1 MSLLNVGI
9 NMNDLMTLLRV
20 SSFEQLLIAYEKV
33 NGGKLDF
40 DVIDGGA
47 GVGQTSRQ
55 MQKYLSSTRTV
66 FAFEPY
72 PGNHKFFKY
81 EESKIVLVKK
91 ALAEIE
97 KKMTFRVPSVV
108 SDNSTWGKQGYAG
121 YSSVGYLATGNIN
134 SATDIEVDCVDADN
148 EIPVTSNVG
157 FIKLDLQGGELNAL
171 QGMKKLLRNTK
182 LMWIEFTNQPGML
195 DFLTTEGFII
205 FDTEYFLMGEK
216 SYAALAE
223 FDISKP
229 DITLSTGQHAWFGFR
244 KYAWHN
250 YSSTFEKQR
259 NEHKLVQTD
268 LVCVNRSFF
277 GDFMLALKYL

>member
-1 MSLLNVGI
+1 MPLLNVGLD
-9 NMNDLMTLLRV
+9 MNDLMTLLRV
-20 SSFEQLLIAYEKV
+20 SSFEQLLIGYEKA
-33 NGGKLDF
+33 NGEKLDF

-55 MQKYLSSTRTV
+55 MQKYISSTRTV

-81 EESKIVLVKK
+81 EESQILLVKK

-108 SDNSTWGKQGYAG
+108 ADNSTWGKQGYAG

-134 SATDIEVDCVDADN
+134 LSTDIEVDCVAADS
-148 EIPVTSNVG
+148 EIPDRSNVG

-171 QGMKKLLRNTK
+171 EGMKKLLKNTK
-182 LMWIEFTNQPGML
+182 FMWIEFTNQPGLL

-216 SYAALAE
+216 SDSELTE

-250 YSSTFEKQR
+250 YSDAFEKHR

-268 LVCVNRSFF
+268 LVCVNRIFF
-277 GDFMLALKYL
+277 DDFMLAMKYL